1 MDKIKESLSA
11 IWGWIVVVVGAAIG
25 IMLYIIQA
33 KQKKIDALNAKVEL
47 ADTQK
52 KADLIEVEIKQHLDN
67 ADLLDKEAKE
77 LNKSLDNLEQKRKE
91 IAASEKNKT
100 SDEVESFWNKKQ

>member
-1 MDKIKESLSA
+1 MNKIKETLSSV
-11 IWGWIVVVVGAAIG
+11 WGWIAAGVVAAVG

-33 KQKKIDALNAKVEL
+33 KQRKIDALNAQAEL

-52 KADLIEVEIKQHLDN
+52 KADLVEVEIKKHLDQN
-67 ADLLDKEAKE
+67 ATLDKEIKE
-77 LNKSLDNLEQKRKE
+77 LNKSLESLDQKRKE

-100 SDEVESFWNKKQ
+100 SDEVEDFWKKN